1 VVTAPNLGS
10 HGRHFLQGVLGMK
23 RVLIY
28 LLFFATAVSM
38 VGAGSAAE
46 EKVVLTVW
54 TDLSQDWNV
63 NYIEAYRDIHP
74 DVELEV
80 TVMSDYHAQSRIA
93 LESGDKPDVWP
104 TAVGTWLDQFID
116 GGGAMD
122 ITEIAEERGFY
133 DVVAEPFWDFT
144 TRDGRVW
151 AVPYGGI
158 YLWQAL
164 FANKKFF
171 EDNNIPYPETMD
183 ELIEIVPQI
192 KAAGMQA
199 ISWGNLDGWPST
211 LWLGDLVGQLTDV
224 GIVGRLNSGEEKWD
238 ESPAM
243 LTAFQ
248 TFLKLDRGGAFVT
261 GYDVQNHELA
271 IQAWVTEKAAL
282 LYNGTWFYNVAQQ
295 SGLDFEVKTI
305 ALPSINAESSLQF
318 VQNSPGSCIMINPD
332 TEVLEAAID
341 YLDYIASPGF
351 FRAWGQGESTL
362 TPSPIVNPEIELPD
376 WLKDEALIK
385 QFELPASDFWT
396 TSFPIPVYEAV
407 MNNIKLMLAGSV
419 TPEEALQNIEQE
431 HVNNR

>member
-1 VVTAPNLGS
+1 
-10 HGRHFLQGVLGMK
+10 MK
-23 RVLIY
+23 KVLIY
-28 LLFFATAVSM
+28 LLLLGFAVAI
-38 VGAGSAAE
+38 VGAGPSE
-46 EKVVLTVW
+46 EKLVLTVW

-63 NYIEAYRDIHP
+63 NYIEAYRDLNP

-80 TVMSDYHAQSRIA
+80 TVFGGDYPAQSRLA

-104 TAVGTWLDQFID
+104 SAVGTWLDQFVD

-122 ITEIAEERGFY
+122 ITDIAEERGFH
-133 DVVAEPFWDFT
+133 DVIAGPMWDFT
-144 TRDGRVW
+144 TRDGRIYG
-151 AVPYGGI
+151 APYGGI

-171 EDNNIPYPETMD
+171 EDNNIPYPKTMD

-199 ISWGNLDGWPST
+199 VSWGNKDGWPST

-224 GIVGRLNSGEEKWD
+224 GIVGRLNSGEVKWD

-243 LTAFQ
+243 LEAFQ
-248 TFLKLDRGGAFVT
+248 TFAKLERGGAFAT
-261 GYDVQNHELA
+261 GYDIQNHEFA
-271 IQAWVTEKAAL
+271 IQAWVTERAAL
-282 LYNGTWFYNVAQQ
+282 LYNGTWFYNTARDM
-295 SGLDFEVKTI
+295 GLDFEVETI
-305 ALPSINAESSLQF
+305 ALPSISASSSLQF

-332 TEVLEAAID
+332 TDVLEAAID
-341 YLDYIASPGF
+341 YLDYIVSPDF
-351 FRAWGQGESTL
+351 FRAWGQGESAL

-376 WLKDEALIK
+376 WLKSEPLIK
-385 QFELPASDFWT
+385 QFDLPASDFWT

-407 MNNIKLMLAGSV
+407 MNNIKLMLAGSA

-431 HVNNR
+431 HEGVR